1 MYQKNVVKKNMS
13 IFYKQEK
20 KKRDIMFLLTQS
32 VYQKNVVKKNVSIFY
47 KQEKKKRDIMFLL
60 KTLTISCMM
69 KICRYCLQTF
79 SIEEILKNHIKDC
92 FKING
97 KQRIIMP
104 KKAILL
110 NSKIIKE
117 K

>member
-1 MYQKNVVKKNMS
+1 MYQKNAVKKNM
-13 IFYKQEK
+13 
-20 KKRDIMFLLTQS
+20 
-32 VYQKNVVKKNVSIFY
+32 SIFY

-79 SIEEILKNHIKDC
+79 SIEEILKNYIKDC

-104 KKAILL
+104 KK
-110 NSKIIKE
+110 SDFIKF
-117 K
+117 KNY

>member
-1 MYQKNVVKKNMS
+1 
-13 IFYKQEK
+13 
-20 KKRDIMFLLTQS
+20 
-32 VYQKNVVKKNVSIFY
+32 
-47 KQEKKKRDIMFLL
+47 MFLL
-60 KTLTISCMM
+60 KTLTISFMM

-104 KKAILL
+104 KK
-110 NSKIIKE
+110 SDFIKF
-117 K
+117 KNY